1 MNNSK
6 IFIGSIVSGD
16 VTERTI
22 TIKCVNGAG
31 GAEMGLPVLVIPR
44 HLFTAELLGIS
55 ENDLF
60 VEAFKLDESNHDS
73 KST

>member
-1 MNNSK
+1 MNNLK

-22 TIKCVNGAG
+22 TIKCINGAS

-44 HLFTAELLGIS
+44 HLFTAESIGIS
-55 ENDLF
+55 EEDLF
-60 VEAFKLDESNHDS
+60 TGAFKLDDNDP